1 LAEPLSSRLGLSDRE
16 LVSLVGAGGKTTL
29 MMALAV
35 EGVESGKRV
44 ILTTTTKMGS
54 DQGGR
59 RRILFD
65 PTDEELAMVLEE
77 DGSCLVAAAG
87 DKSKLLGLTP
97 DRVDLLFASGL
108 SERVLVEA
116 DGARGMQ
123 VKAPAHHEPVI
134 PARTTTVL
142 SLIGAGSIGR
152 VIADVAHRPLRL
164 AALLD
169 CYPDERLT
177 PEGAAALVLHAQGG
191 SKGVPSD
198 ARLVPVVTTYT
209 DEMATNAHRLVDL
222 LEEGGLSGVIIDLRT
237 L

>member
-1 LAEPLSSRLGLSDRE
+1 MAEPLSSRLALGDRE

-29 MMALAV
+29 MTALAE

-59 RRILFD
+59 LRLLFD
-65 PTDEELAMVLEE
+65 PTDEELAMALRE

-87 DKSKLLGLTP
+87 DHNKLLGLNP

-108 SERVLVEA
+108 SEWVLVEA

-123 VKAPAHHEPVI
+123 VKAPADHEPVI
-134 PARTTTVL
+134 PAHTTTVL
-142 SLIGAGSIGR
+142 YLMGAGSIGR

-177 PEGAAALVLHAQGG
+177 AEGAAALLSHTQGG
-191 SKGVPSD
+191 RKGVPPD
-198 ARLVPVVTTYT
+198 ARFVPVVTTYT
-209 DEMATNAHRLVDL
+209 DEMTMSALRLIDL
-222 LEEGGLSGVIIDLRT
+222 LQDDGMSGIVVDLRT